1 MDKELKTIMLGDF
14 HKPDTYYLS
23 ELVATELEEMG
34 IRAESFAFHIE
45 VEYMEA
51 EETDDGQSI

>member
-1 MDKELKTIMLGDF
+1 METRMKESKTITIGDF

-45 VEYMEA
+45 VEYIEA
-51 EETDDGQSI
+51 EEE